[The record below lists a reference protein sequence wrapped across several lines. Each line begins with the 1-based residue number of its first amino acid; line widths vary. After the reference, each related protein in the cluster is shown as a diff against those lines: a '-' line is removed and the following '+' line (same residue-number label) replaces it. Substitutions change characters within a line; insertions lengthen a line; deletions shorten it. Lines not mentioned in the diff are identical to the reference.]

1 VTLLFTDIE
10 GSTRLWEDAPA
21 AMSIAL
27 ARHDSILRD
36 VIDRHHGHVFKTV
49 GDAFCAVFSL
59 APDALRCAIAVQRVL
74 GAEPWPAPATL
85 RVRMAL
91 HSGDCEERDGD
102 YFGPTVNRAA
112 RLEATAHGGQVVLS
126 GSTYELVGGEVPEG
140 VRLRSMGQHLLKD
153 LTRPE
158 SIYQLVIDGLRDDFP
173 ALRTLDDPTAKNN
186 LPAQSTSFIGRIDEL
201 VQLSELMA
209 KHRLVTICGS
219 GGTGKTRA
227 ALQIAAD
234 MVGHVNGGVW
244 FVELGPLREAAQLA
258 PALATILATGAAGS
272 SIDALVGALGD
283 TDTLIVLDNC
293 EHLLRATS
301 ELVSELL
308 KRSPG
313 VRFLATSRE
322 PLGVHG
328 ESVNRLAPMTTSGDD
343 PRLIDAVRL
352 FEERAQLQKPEFV
365 VDESNVETV
374 LKLCQRLD
382 GLPLAIEL
390 AAAKLRSLSVHDVEA
405 RLTDHLRILTGGNRS
420 APERQQTL
428 RAMIDW
434 SFDLLS
440 EPEKLVML
448 ELSVFAGDWSLD
460 AAESVCDLGIES
472 DDDVVGIVDTLVD
485 KSLVQVRPVGST
497 TRYWLLESVRQYAA
511 QGLLGVTGE
520 PQATMNRHA
529 QWCLHF
535 AQRASA
541 EFSGAN
547 QFLWLSAAE
556 EEWQNIVRATLYLS
570 ELPDSAPD
578 ALRIMVALRTFL
590 LNRFKNE
597 EAGEL
602 TMNALAKVADAP
614 GSAIHARALDVAGRC
629 FNQSRRVAKSRDCLV
644 EGLAIAREV
653 HDEIGESRLMLLS
666 AYLAFNEGNHAQAL
680 SDAERAVSLARGHGL
695 IDLGA
700 ALRLCGAFRSEMGD
714 DDLEQ
719 ARAESFEALTIAREL
734 GDARSEIRLSEDLG
748 LMAIQSGDL
757 DTARVLF
764 HDAASL
770 VERDAAGIAKDRR
783 LANITINM
791 TTIALL
797 RLDVDAVARHLGAS
811 IAHDHTWD
819 ELIPYQILFGAL
831 YASLRGEARTA
842 CLLHGASDELM
853 RRHGMERELIE
864 SELRHSDQERLRS
877 GMDEPSFTQLLD
889 EGAALDEDLALAIVF
904 ELLESSGGEPSG
916 AANS

>member
-27 ARHDSILRD
+27 ARHDHILRE

-49 GDAFCAVFSL
+49 GDAFCAAFSL
-59 APDALRCAIAVQRVL
+59 APDALRCAIDVQRDL
-74 GAEPWPAPATL
+74 GVEQWPEPATL

-140 VRLRSMGQHLLKD
+140 VTLRSMGQHLLKD

-158 SIYQLVIDGLRDDFP
+158 SIYQLVIDGLRDEFP
-173 ALRTLDDPTAKNN
+173 PLRTLDDPTAKNN
-186 LPAQSTSFIGRIDEL
+186 LPAQSTSFIGRTREL
-201 VQLSELMA
+201 AELSLLMA
-209 KHRLVTICGS
+209 EHRLVTICGS

-227 ALQIAAD
+227 SLQIAAD
-234 MVGHVNGGVW
+234 VVGHVDGGVW
-244 FVELGPLREAAQLA
+244 FVELGPLSEAAQLA
-258 PALATILATGAAGS
+258 PALAALLGTGAAGS
-272 SIDALVGALGD
+272 STDALVDALSER
-283 TDTLIVLDNC
+283 DTLVVLDNC
-293 EHLLRATS
+293 EHLLQPTS
-301 ELVSELL
+301 DLVSELL
-308 KRSPG
+308 RRSPG

-328 ESVNRLAPMTTSGDD
+328 ESVVRLAPMAVTGDD
-343 PRLIDAVRL
+343 PRSIDAVRL
-352 FEERAQLQKPEFV
+352 FEERAQLQRPEFV
-365 VDESNVETV
+365 VDEVNVETV
-374 LKLCQRLD
+374 LALCRRLD
-382 GLPLAIEL
+382 GIPLAIEL
-390 AAAKLRSLSVHDVEA
+390 AAAKLRSMSVHDVEE
-405 RLTDHLRILTGGNRS
+405 RLSDHLRILTSGNRS
-420 APERQQTL
+420 APPRQQTL

-440 EPEKLVML
+440 EPEKLVMF

-460 AAESVCDLGIES
+460 AAETICDLGIES
-472 DDDVVGIVDTLVD
+472 DDDVIGIVDSLVD

-497 TRYWLLESVRQYAA
+497 TRYWLLESVRQYAQ
-511 QGLLGVTGE
+511 QGLEGVAGE
-520 PQATMNRHA
+520 PRATMTRHA
-529 QWCLHF
+529 QWCLQF
-535 AQRASA
+535 AQRAST

-547 QFLWLSAAE
+547 QYPWLSAVE
-556 EEWQNIVRATLYLS
+556 EEWQNIVRATLFLS
-570 ELPDSAPD
+570 EHEDSASD

-597 EAGEL
+597 EGAEL
-602 TMNALAKVADAP
+602 TMHALSLLSHAP
-614 GSAIHARALDVAGRC
+614 PSAIHARALDVAGRC
-629 FNQSRRVAKSRDCLV
+629 FNQSRQVAKSRDCLT
-644 EGLAIAREV
+644 EGLSLAREV
-653 HDEIGESRLMLLS
+653 DDEIGESRLMLLS
-666 AYLAFNEGNHAQAL
+666 AYLAFNEGNQIQAIN
-680 SDAERAVSLARGHGL
+680 DAERAVALARGHGL
-695 IDLGA
+695 VDLGA

-714 DDLEQ
+714 EHLER
-719 ARAESFEALTIAREL
+719 ARSESYEALTIAREL

-757 DTARVLF
+757 DAASVLF

-783 LANITINM
+783 LANITINL

-797 RLDVDAVARHLGAS
+797 RLDVDAVASHLGES

-842 CLLHGASDELM
+842 GLLHGASDELM

-864 SELRHSDQERLRS
+864 SQLRHSDQERLRS
-877 GMDEPSFTQLLD
+877 GTDEPSFNRLL
-889 EGAALDEDLALAIVF
+889 EAGAALDQDSALAMVF
-904 ELLESSGGEPSG
+904 ELLGG
-916 AANS
+916 